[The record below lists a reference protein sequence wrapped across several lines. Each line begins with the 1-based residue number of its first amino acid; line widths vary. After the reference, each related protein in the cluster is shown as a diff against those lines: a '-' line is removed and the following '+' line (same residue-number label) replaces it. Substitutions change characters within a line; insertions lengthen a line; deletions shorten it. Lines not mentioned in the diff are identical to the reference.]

1 MQCLWFRVQSLRPM
15 VVNVIENRFGFMTS
29 SSVLSWKLVRPSGC
43 DIVRAQTAGDLVST
57 IVSTLRNVDLRFIP
71 ITILTRLTSLNL

>member
-1 MQCLWFRVQSLRPM
+1 M

-43 DIVRAQTAGDLVST
+43 DIVRAQNS
-57 IVSTLRNVDLRFIP
+57 R
-71 ITILTRLTSLNL
+71 RLSKYDCKYAT